1 MATKLSAI
9 RAKYNDSHNVFL
21 ESDIAVKDPYAI
33 FKQWMDM
40 AIEHPNIK
48 EPNAAALATVDKQGC
63 PSNRFVLLKDYST
76 NGFTFF
82 TNYESRKAKDIENN
96 PNVAMTVYWQPLH
109 RSVRIEG
116 KAEKVP
122 KEESIKYF
130 HERPRDSQISAKASP
145 QSQRIPDR
153 ATLKNWEAEVKAQ
166 LKDGEEVPTPNWGGY
181 LIRPHAIEFWQ
192 GQSNRLH
199 DRIRFICGEDAEKEV
214 DGVLVHK
221 GENGWVFE
229 RLAP

>member
-1 MATKLSAI
+1 
-9 RAKYNDSHNVFL
+9 
-21 ESDIAVKDPYAI
+21 
-33 FKQWMDM
+33 
-40 AIEHPNIK
+40 
-48 EPNAAALATVDKQGC
+48 
-63 PSNRFVLLKDYST
+63 
-76 NGFTFF
+76 
-82 TNYESRKAKDIENN
+82 
-96 PNVAMTVYWQPLH
+96 MTVYWQPLH

-166 LKDGEEVPTPNWGGY
+166 LKDGEEVPIPNWGGY

-199 DRIRFICGEDAEKEV
+199 DRIRFICGEDAEKVSYQTDSIEILKIIILLNLLSSKLMAFLSTRV
-214 DGVLVHK
+214 KMVGCM
-221 GENGWVFE
+221 NGWLRSRFMGYAKVISICPIKMCFH
-229 RLAP
+229 RLSICFMYYRRRWIFLFNSLYFDF